1 MIYHIRGLYTTH
13 AVRLDKYK
21 LTWFLKSHHVDAYTL
36 FLPLNFLQTNQYT
49 RLFKTISGAVKPS
62 GAPGL
67 TTKLYVEVNYVTLL
81 LNVFVLQCTTVL
93 SEYTAVSIQSN

>member
-1 MIYHIRGLYTTH
+1 M
-13 AVRLDKYK
+13 
-21 LTWFLKSHHVDAYTL
+21 
-36 FLPLNFLQTNQYT
+36 
-49 RLFKTISGAVKPS
+49 KPS
-62 GAPGL
+62 GAPGR